1 MSESVEPGEAGEPLE
16 EIFRAWYAA
25 FAAGVRFEGLS
36 EEQKHGARDV
46 WN

>member
-1 MSESVEPGEAGEPLE
+1 MSESVEPGEAGEPLA